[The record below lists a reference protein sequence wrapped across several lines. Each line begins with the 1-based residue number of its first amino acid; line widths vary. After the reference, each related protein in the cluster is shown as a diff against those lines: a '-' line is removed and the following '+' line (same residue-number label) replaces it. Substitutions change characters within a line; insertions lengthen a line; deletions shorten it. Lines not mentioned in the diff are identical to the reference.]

1 MTVVLTLDNILL
13 LTDTE
18 VSQMST
24 KDLERLKKKLTG
36 RIDTLTTLIGT
47 SEGST
52 KDFWEKQ
59 KAQLLIIQQSVINHL
74 S

>member
-13 LTDTE
+13 MTDAD
-18 VSQMST
+18 VSQMSS
-24 KDLERLKKKLTG
+24 KDLVRLKNKLVG

-52 KDFWEKQ
+52 KEFWEKQ
-59 KAQLLIIQQSVINHL
+59 KAQLVRIYQSVINRL